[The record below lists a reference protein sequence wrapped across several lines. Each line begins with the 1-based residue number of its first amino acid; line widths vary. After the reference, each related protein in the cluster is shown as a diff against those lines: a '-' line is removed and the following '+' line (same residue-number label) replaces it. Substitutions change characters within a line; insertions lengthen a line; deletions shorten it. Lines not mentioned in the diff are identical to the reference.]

1 MLDEASKEPLIDQFR
16 TYLESGQDR
25 DGPPFEPPPGGE
37 LFSLFAELAAL
48 NSEVKRESRQL
59 HEALDQFKA
68 MFATLQSG
76 YDLMARELERR
87 RQDEP
92 RLRRETLRP
101 LLLHLLQVYDR
112 LQAGIEVSLPARRS
126 FWSRWRRRP
135 DDLGEWLAAFR
146 EGQAMT
152 LRRLDQIL
160 SEYQLRPVDALGQS
174 FDPHA
179 MRAVEVESR
188 ADAAAGVVTAELR
201 KGFYWGEDLLRPAE
215 VKVNR
220 RPEERLE

>member
-1 MLDEASKEPLIDQFR
+1 MLDEAAKETLIDQFR
-16 TYLESGQDR
+16 TYLDASQDAL
-25 DGPPFEPPPGGE
+25 GPAFKPAPGE
-37 LFSLFAELAAL
+37 EQFSLFAELAAL
-48 NSEVKRESRQL
+48 NSEVKRESRQVR
-59 HEALDQFKA
+59 EALDQFKA

-87 RQDEP
+87 QQDEP
-92 RLRRETLRP
+92 RRRRETLRP
-101 LLLHLLQVYDR
+101 LLLHLLEVYDR
-112 LQAGIEVSLPARRS
+112 LQAGIEVSLPPRRS
-126 FWSRWRRRP
+126 FMSRWRRP
-135 DDLGEWLAAFR
+135 DEVGEWLASFR
-146 EGQAMT
+146 EGQAIT

-174 FDPHA
+174 FDPHT
-179 MRAVEVESR
+179 MRVVEVESR